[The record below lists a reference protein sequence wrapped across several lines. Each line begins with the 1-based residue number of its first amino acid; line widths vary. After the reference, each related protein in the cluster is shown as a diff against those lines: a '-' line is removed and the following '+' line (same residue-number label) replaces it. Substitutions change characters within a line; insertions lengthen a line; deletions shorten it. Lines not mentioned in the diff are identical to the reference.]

1 MEMYEI
7 KKHGHIVYHIR
18 AKSGSAAKRIACK
31 RDGVS
36 PSDSWCGLST
46 YSARKVSAV
55 EAAEWEKGLQETG
68 VFIAGMMELAVK
80 AHKERN

>member
-46 YSARKVSAV
+46 YSARKMSAV
-55 EAAEWEKGLQETG
+55 EIGRASCR
-68 VFIAGMMELAVK
+68 
-80 AHKERN
+80 ERV